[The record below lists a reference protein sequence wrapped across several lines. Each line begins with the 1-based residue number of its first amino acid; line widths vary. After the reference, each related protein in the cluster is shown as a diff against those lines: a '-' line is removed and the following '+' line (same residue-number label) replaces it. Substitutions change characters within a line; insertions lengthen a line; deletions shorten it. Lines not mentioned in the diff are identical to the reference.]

1 MQMFVSTNQKTA
13 GTTVNVSLITSSV
26 LQYYSSKVCG
36 FVALEP
42 RCSEDRGD
50 THEGT
55 VYDYCI
61 GLCWSTKAK
70 CPLIRF
76 RASVCI
82 VCIATKQAVR
92 AVLSSNYYGGV

>member
-50 THEGT
+50 THQGT
-55 VYDYCI
+55 IYDYTVLAFV
-61 GLCWSTKAK
+61 GRRKQNVLLSVLE
-70 CPLIRF
+70 PLY
-76 RASVCI
+76 V
-82 VCIATKQAVR
+82 
-92 AVLSSNYYGGV
+92 